1 MPMKRQAHTLL
12 ILCALMP
19 VWSALMTTQT
29 SAQSHHGGHH
39 SFQDA
44 AAWAKKFDDPKRD
57 ASQKPAEVI
66 QALQLKLDA
75 VVADIG
81 AGTGYFAVKFA
92 RAVPQGRVYA
102 VDAEP
107 DMVKYLGERARQEG
121 LGNLIP
127 ILAETAHPRVPE
139 KADLIIL
146 VNTYHHIHKREIY
159 FRELKSTLNPGGRLA
174 IIDFRMDAPEG
185 PSPKMRIAPQRVQN
199 ELAEAGYRLAQD
211 LAFLPN
217 QYCLIFEPAA
227 R

>member
-1 MPMKRQAHTLL
+1 MPMKLHRHVLL
-12 ILCALMP
+12 MLCALLP
-19 VWSALMTTQT
+19 VGTAPTAVGA
-29 SAQSHHGGHH
+29 SAQSHHNGHH

-81 AGTGYFAVKFA
+81 AGTGYFAARFA

-107 DMVKYLGERARQEG
+107 DMVKYLGERARREG
-121 LGNLIP
+121 LGNLTA
-127 ILAETAHPRVPE
+127 ILADAGNPRLPE
-139 KADLIIL
+139 NADLIIL
-146 VNTYHHIHKREIY
+146 VNTYHHIHKREVY
-159 FRELKSTLNPGGRLA
+159 FRELKGRLNPGGRLA

-185 PSPKMRIAPQRVQN
+185 PSPKMRIAPQRVQK
-199 ELAEAGYRLAQD
+199 ELTDAGYRLAQE

-217 QYCLIFEPAA
+217 QYFLIFEPAA

>member
-1 MPMKRQAHTLL
+1 MKLHQHVLL
-12 ILCALMP
+12 ILCTLLPVGTALTA
-19 VWSALMTTQT
+19 VRA
-29 SAQSHHGGHH
+29 SAQSHHNGHH

-81 AGTGYFAVKFA
+81 AGTGYFAARFA

-107 DMVKYLGERARQEG
+107 DMVKYLGDRARREG
-121 LGNLIP
+121 LGNLTA
-127 ILAETAHPRVPE
+127 ILADASNPRLPE
-139 KADLIIL
+139 NADVIIL
-146 VNTYHHIHKREIY
+146 VNTYHHIDKREVY
-159 FRELKSTLNPGGRLA
+159 FRELKGRLNPGGRLA

-185 PSPKMRIAPQRVQN
+185 PSSKMRIAPQRVQK
-199 ELAEAGYRLAQD
+199 ELTDAGYRLTQE

-217 QYCLIFEPAA
+217 HYFLIFEPAA